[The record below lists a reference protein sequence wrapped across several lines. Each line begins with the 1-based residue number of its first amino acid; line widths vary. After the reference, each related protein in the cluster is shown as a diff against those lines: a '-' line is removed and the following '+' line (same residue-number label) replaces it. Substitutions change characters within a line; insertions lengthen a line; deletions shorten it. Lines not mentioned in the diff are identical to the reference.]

1 MLPKN
6 FFSFIY
12 LFIFD
17 KKKLFFL
24 LCALSFIAGLWG
36 PCNSYLLRYIINTM
50 PLTQDFF
57 FIFLGGFLIVL
68 NFIVFDNV
76 TWRGIQYIK
85 SLLFP
90 LLLSGM
96 YRYVF
101 SYMLDHDYQYYQER
115 QLGELNK
122 KIFNLILSVETI
134 LSTCLTHC
142 LRMLSLLLVS
152 FFFCIKINSIFFFIL
167 ILWTIIFFIFSFFR
181 SKKVI
186 FFSEQYAKEESIIGG
201 TFSDVLSNA
210 LTVNLSSSKEYELNF
225 LNTIL
230 ARFSEA
236 YVNKELQFFY
246 FHGIQGMLIA
256 LMIGVNSFLLIYL
269 YKLNQID
276 IGDFTLVFKL
286 SIEIGHMLW
295 WTMDVVETFNREYAR
310 GCESFNFIFVP
321 IRVKD
326 KLNAKKLL
334 IEKSTITFS
343 DVNFSYHGNKKIFN
357 NLSIEITSGEKIGL
371 VGYSGAG
378 KTTFVNLI
386 LRMYDIE
393 KGKILIDQVNIAD
406 VTKKSLHELISIIPQ
421 EPLLFHR
428 SLLENIQYGSFEKN
442 EQAIII
448 AAKKAFAHDFIM
460 KLPEQYKS
468 LVGDRGIKLSGGQR
482 QRIAIARAF
491 LKNAPI
497 LILDEATS
505 QLDSIT
511 EKLIQESLIELMVGK
526 TTIIIAHRLSTL
538 ESVDRILVFD
548 DGQIVEDG
556 PHSRLIEQNG
566 LYKKLWDSQVGGY
579 IINDLNE

>member
-1 MLPKN
+1 M
-6 FFSFIY
+6 
-12 LFIFD
+12 
-17 KKKLFFL
+17 
-24 LCALSFIAGLWG
+24 
-36 PCNSYLLRYIINTM
+36 
-50 PLTQDFF
+50 
-57 FIFLGGFLIVL
+57 
-68 NFIVFDNV
+68 
-76 TWRGIQYIK
+76 
-85 SLLFP
+85 
-90 LLLSGM
+90 
-96 YRYVF
+96 
-101 SYMLDHDYQYYQER
+101 
-115 QLGELNK
+115 
-122 KIFNLILSVETI
+122 
-134 LSTCLTHC
+134 
-142 LRMLSLLLVS
+142 
-152 FFFCIKINSIFFFIL
+152 
-167 ILWTIIFFIFSFFR
+167 
-181 SKKVI
+181 
-186 FFSEQYAKEESIIGG
+186 
-201 TFSDVLSNA
+201 
-210 LTVNLSSSKEYELNF
+210 TVNLSSSKEYELNF

-256 LMIGVNSFLLIYL
+256 FMIGVNSFLLIYL
-269 YKLNQID
+269 YKFNQIN
-276 IGDFTLVFKL
+276 IGDFTLIFKL

-310 GCESFNFIFVP
+310 GSESFNFIFVP

-343 DVNFSYHGNKKIFN
+343 DVNFFYHGNKKIFN

-393 KGKILIDQVNIAD
+393 KGKILIDDVNIAD

-428 SLLENIQYGSFEKN
+428 SLFENIQYGSFEKN
-442 EQAIII
+442 EQEIIL

-538 ESVDRILVFD
+538 ERVDRILVFD
-548 DGQIVEDG
+548 NGKIVEDG

-579 IINDLNE
+579 IIHDFNE